1 MKTLFFAIFIGFG
14 FAFGQQN
21 CEITK
26 HLESFITIE
35 ISEHDGSKYFS
46 NDVIAPDSSLCFSE
60 VIRLNHRMVDFFLKN
75 YASYDK
81 VSELTQI
88 SDTILIKQKYFEY
101 LQDDSL
107 FTAVFIDWMDKT
119 LHNKVKDTVS
129 LNDLLSSAVKFFSIR
144 GITEN
149 GHYKTAICIGRHDLR
164 DTETER
170 KPFLEA
176 FAFASIFEHINDE
189 FALYDEFTENIKK
202 LYGLHLAKNKEEQ
215 LLRAQGAIY
224 FAMMH
229 NEKLRSAILVEYEKL
244 KKTLPFVLIDR

>member
-1 MKTLFFAIFIGFG
+1 MKTLFFAVLIGFG

-21 CEITK
+21 CDITK
-26 HLESFITIE
+26 HLDSFISIE
-35 ISEHDGSKYFS
+35 IAEHDGNRYFS
-46 NDVIAPDSSLCFSE
+46 NDVIVPDSNLCFSE

-81 VSELTQI
+81 ISELTQI
-88 SDTILIKQKYFEY
+88 SDTILMRQKYFEY

-107 FTAVFIDWMDKT
+107 FTGVLNDWMDKT
-119 LHNKVKDTVS
+119 LHNKVKDTVYF
-129 LNDLLSSAVKFFSIR
+129 NDLLSSAVKFFSIR

-164 DTETER
+164 DTEIEC

-189 FALYDEFTENIKK
+189 FALYDEFTEKIKQ
-202 LYGLHLAKNKEEQ
+202 LYGLHLAKNQDEQ

-224 FAMMH
+224 FSMMH
-229 NEKLRSAILVEYEKL
+229 NEKLRSALLEEYDKL